1 MKGMLKE
8 NSLEDKV
15 ILVTGG
21 GSGLGKSMVKY
32 FLELGANVII
42 TSRRE
47 QLLNDVANEFNAQYS
62 SEVFPIACD
71 VRKIDEVEKV
81 IEESYN
87 KGVSKIN
94 IITGKGSRSKVNDDP
109 YKSANFGILKYSEY
123 H

>member
-47 QLLNDVANEFNAQYS
+47 QLLNDVANEFNLS
-62 SEVFPIACD
+62 IH
-71 VRKIDEVEKV
+71 
-81 IEESYN
+81 
-87 KGVSKIN
+87 
-94 IITGKGSRSKVNDDP
+94 
-109 YKSANFGILKYSEY
+109 LKYSQSHVMLEKLMKLKR
-123 H
+123 